1 MKAFLWGGIAQ
12 VSDSYHAGGSVLVE
26 AETIEQARKLCK
38 RHNPEINDVSGE
50 PDLILESHST
60 VEAVWTF
67 PDAGCC

>member
-1 MKAFLWGGIAQ
+1 
-12 VSDSYHAGGSVLVE
+12 VLVE

-38 RHNPEINDVSGE
+38 KHNPEIEDVSGE
-50 PDLILESHST
+50 PDLTLESHST